1 MTSRCGFLCV
11 MLLCFVR
18 TRRGLIVG
26 SVTMDCRKSSS
37 SWSDVGN
44 EPSRQRH
51 HQQHRVTPAPLLKD
65 EEAINKD
72 TAKVLQHGA
81 RIGMLQQQHGE
92 QQQQQQTDDE
102 RRLLHEERRRIEEA
116 QRQLSLEKEKLARE
130 RQQLEVCHR
139 LRTACRYNNSRRRR
153 RCRHNFISAIND
165 T

>member
-1 MTSRCGFLCV
+1 
-11 MLLCFVR
+11 
-18 TRRGLIVG
+18 
-26 SVTMDCRKSSS
+26 MDCRKSSS

-92 QQQQQQTDDE
+92 QQQQQQQQTDDE

>member
-11 MLLCFVR
+11 LLLCFVR

-26 SVTMDCRKSSS
+26 SVTVDCRKSSS
-37 SWSDVGN
+37 SWSDVEN

-51 HQQHRVTPAPLLKD
+51 HQQHRATPAPLLED

-72 TAKVLQHGA
+72 NAKVLQHGA

-92 QQQQQQTDDE
+92 QQQQTDNE
-102 RRLLHEERRRIEEA
+102 RKLLQEERRRIEEA

-153 RCRHNFISAIND
+153 RRCRHNFISAIND